1 MKFDRNLTAEETVEV
16 GREFRSMR
24 RMFLRIII
32 IAIIPL
38 FVMGVAFCAFA
49 NIRIKRILEDEIKK
63 ELRSAAFG
71 LDRNYSL
78 IDDGDYV
85 KKEDGLIYKGDHKA
99 SGRIATIGDELLNN
113 GLVCTFFFGDTRID
127 TTVYDE
133 AGNNMAGT
141 KLDVEIYRRLYGAEK
156 KKSE

>member
-49 NIRIKRILEDEIKK
+49 NIRIKRMRSRRNFGARPSDLTEIT
-63 ELRSAAFG
+63 
-71 LDRNYSL
+71 
-78 IDDGDYV
+78 
-85 KKEDGLIYKGDHKA
+85 A
-99 SGRIATIGDELLNN
+99 SSMTGI
-113 GLVCTFFFGDTRID
+113 
-127 TTVYDE
+127 
-133 AGNNMAGT
+133 M
-141 KLDVEIYRRLYGAEK
+141 
-156 KKSE
+156 